1 MGKHL
6 DLSLLLILACILTAL
21 LFRHFI
27 FSVLFGLLMLVTLI
41 LVVLLMTISS
51 VHHSCI
57 ICPMML
63 YRALGSSD
71 LYG

>member
-6 DLSLLLILACILTAL
+6 DFSLLLILACILTAL

-27 FSVLFGLLMLVTLI
+27 VSVLFRLLMLVTLI

-51 VHHSCI
+51 VHHSYI

-63 YRALGSSD
+63 YRVLGSSD